1 MSNWIRT
8 MDFGGC
14 PRVRFCSRHAKASRT
29 PIIGYPFDQSCG
41 VGGCSRVSG
50 VAMLL
55 LWCQDVPHASQP
67 GVKQEENALRWSSRI
82 APQVHVRR
90 PSRIAAHRPASPA
103 EGDFELLG
111 HPDGTRRRARD
122 AGTRIC
128 IFAIP
133 HDFPTEAT
141 SSSITSRQ
149 TTD

>member
-67 GVKQEENALRWSSRI
+67 GVKQEENALRCSCRI
-82 APQVHVRR
+82 AAQVHVWR

-103 EGDFELLG
+103 QGDFELLR
-111 HPDGTRRRARD
+111 HSDGTRRRARD
-122 AGTRIC
+122 AGKRIH
-128 IFAIP
+128 ISITP
-133 HDFPTEAT
+133 HHSPTEAT
-141 SSSITSRQ
+141 SSFITTRW